1 LHHHSVLSD
10 KNEAPKSAPQHV
22 PTVGNQVK
30 TALRMD
36 INTNWDRIRKH
47 FNKSFSSN
55 FYISVASVGSENNP
69 TTTPIGSLFLNDD
82 QTGFYFE
89 KFPSKL
95 QEHAKVNPKVC
106 LLGVN
111 SGWLFWIK
119 SLFIEK
125 FSDFP
130 AIKLYG
136 ELGEKRKA
144 TEKEISRLNRRM
156 KITNGLKGNTYLWKK
171 MEFVREIKFTKAEK
185 INFGKMTAEL

>member
-1 LHHHSVLSD
+1 
-10 KNEAPKSAPQHV
+10 
-22 PTVGNQVK
+22 
-30 TALRMD
+30 MD
-36 INTNWDRIRKH
+36 IKTDWNKIRKH

-55 FYISVASVGSENNP
+55 FYVSIASVDSENNP
-69 TTTPIGSLFLNDD
+69 TATPIGSLFLNDN

-95 QEHAKVNPKVC
+95 PRHAKKNPKVC

-111 SGWLFWIK
+111 SGRFFWIK
-119 SLFIEK
+119 ALFKEK
-125 FSDFP
+125 FAEFP

-144 TEKEISRLNRRM
+144 AEKEIARLNRRM

-171 MEFVREIKFTKAEK
+171 MAFVREIKFTKAEK
-185 INFGKMTAEL
+185 INLGKMTAKL